1 MYVYFR
7 AIVQVS
13 LQHKMRAFIQHSV
26 FFFFQITNGTF
37 SNNETAQVSCAAASA
52 GKGSRF
58 SLHTSMLCSKYA
70 PCA

>member
-1 MYVYFR
+1 MQEPMQELEQVNATAVY
-7 AIVQVS
+7 AD
-13 LQHKMRAFIQHSV
+13 A
-26 FFFFQITNGTF
+26 
-37 SNNETAQVSCAAASA
+37 EVSCAAASA